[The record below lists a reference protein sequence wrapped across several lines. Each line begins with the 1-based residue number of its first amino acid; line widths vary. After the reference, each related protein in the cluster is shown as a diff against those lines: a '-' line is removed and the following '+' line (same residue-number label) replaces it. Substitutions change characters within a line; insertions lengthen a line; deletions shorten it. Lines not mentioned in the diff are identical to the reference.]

1 MLYLHGGAYGLFPH
15 REWHQMPTTPPSERL
30 CNRFLPLHT
39 RNGHITFHSRWSLY
53 HPQKNSTLNSYSEG
67 LSVAFQ
73 QSLCAQFI
81 VLISFFT
88 SLLTF
93 HLVDSTHLIVGWLF
107 FGGEAV
113 HKPQHKNPFL
123 YVINS
128 TEMGKSNWESCI
140 CINVCD
146 LWFLQ

>member
-1 MLYLHGGAYGLFPH
+1 MGCSPIGSDTKCLQHLHQKGFAIASSLSILETAISLFIQGGLY
-15 REWHQMPTTPPSERL
+15 
-30 CNRFLPLHT
+30 
-39 RNGHITFHSRWSLY
+39 ITHK
-53 HPQKNSTLNSYSEG
+53 KNSTLNSYSEG

-93 HLVDSTHLIVGWLF
+93 HLLDSTHLIVGWLF
-107 FGGEAV
+107 LGGEAV

-128 TEMGKSNWESCI
+128 TEMGKSN
-140 CINVCD
+140 
-146 LWFLQ
+146 